1 MATAAAG
8 RRRAALADRPRHGR
22 RRSEAR
28 DAAAARPGVGLV
40 TGVEISA
47 LDVDGRDL
55 HILGYGI
62 ERAARA
68 RRRARGFPRRPR
80 AAGRTRMAE
89 ALRELGF
96 ELDDDVLAGR
106 ADAGQSIGRPHLA
119 EAVVS
124 HPANR
129 ARLRAEDAC
138 DPSAF
143 LEAYL
148 IEGRPAYRARESPT
162 IPRGDRDDPPCGRR
176 RRAGRTRSGTSPTPI
191 RCGTRSTRFR
201 AAGIDGVEC
210 FYVTHTREQTDAL
223 VDVLRDPRAAEHGLI
238 RLPRAR
244 TPRVLA
250 LPRVQHLRSRAR
262 ARTDRR
268 LSCGRR
274 PGPFRRRRCARRGAA
289 PTLRLTRC
297 SALSTVLQSHDSRR
311 PTSS

>member
-1 MATAAAG
+1 MTAAPTFDLQSHSLHSDGALPASEVVATAAQAG
-8 RRRAALADRPRHGR
+8 VELLSLTDHDSVDGV
-22 RRSEAR
+22 SEAR
-28 DAAAARPGVGLV
+28 VAAAAAGVGLV

-62 ERAARA
+62 DHEQPELGAALEYFRGDRRRRAARM
-68 RRRARGFPRRPR
+68 
-80 AAGRTRMAE
+80 TE

-96 ELDDDVLAGR
+96 DLDDDVLAGR

-162 IPRGDRDDPPCGRR
+162 IPEAIETIH
-176 RRAGRTRSGTSPTPI
+176 RAGGLAVWAHPFWDLADADQVRDAI
-191 RCGTRSTRFR
+191 TRFR

-223 VDVLRDPRAAEHGLI
+223 VACCETLELLMTGSSDFHGPAHRVFSRFRAFDTYGHEPVL
-238 RLPRAR
+238 
-244 TPRVLA
+244 
-250 LPRVQHLRSRAR
+250 
-262 ARTDRR
+262 
-268 LSCGRR
+268 
-274 PGPFRRRRCARRGAA
+274 GPIAG
-289 PTLRLTRC
+289 
-297 SALSTVLQSHDSRR
+297 
-311 PTSS
+311 

>member
-1 MATAAAG
+1 MTAAPTFDLQSHSLHSDGALPASEVVATAAQAG
-8 RRRAALADRPRHGR
+8 VELLSLTDHDSVDGV
-22 RRSEAR
+22 SEAR
-28 DAAAARPGVGLV
+28 GAAATAGVGLV

-62 ERAARA
+62 DHEQPELGAALEYFRGDRRRRAARM
-68 RRRARGFPRRPR
+68 
-80 AAGRTRMAE
+80 TE

-96 ELDDDVLAGR
+96 DLDDDVLAGR

-162 IPRGDRDDPPCGRR
+162 IPEAIETIH
-176 RRAGRTRSGTSPTPI
+176 RAGGLAVWAHPFWDLADADQVRDAI
-191 RCGTRSTRFR
+191 TRFR

-223 VDVLRDPRAAEHGLI
+223 AACCETLELLMTGSSDFHGPAHRVFSRFRAFDTYGHEPVL
-238 RLPRAR
+238 
-244 TPRVLA
+244 
-250 LPRVQHLRSRAR
+250 
-262 ARTDRR
+262 
-268 LSCGRR
+268 
-274 PGPFRRRRCARRGAA
+274 GPIAG
-289 PTLRLTRC
+289 
-297 SALSTVLQSHDSRR
+297 
-311 PTSS
+311 